1 MSRRRRFPPA
11 DRVTVPG
18 LPGGE
23 VACYKRITMTD
34 APIVLRAEDLWKEYR
49 DGEGTVIAALR
60 GLRLEVAAG
69 EVVTLLGRSG
79 SGKTTLLNLLAGLD
93 RPTRGR
99 VEVEGAD
106 LEALGERGRT
116 LLRRRR
122 IGFVFQFFNLLPT
135 LTALENVA
143 LALELA
149 ALPDG
154 GRARE
159 ALQAVGLEG
168 KERRRPNELSGG
180 EQQRVAI
187 ARALVKGPAV
197 ILADEPTGNLDTA
210 TGDVVLDLLG
220 GRCREAG
227 AALLM
232 ATHAPLAARR
242 SDRVL
247 RMEDGVLAAAP
258 PTSLDGT

>member
-1 MSRRRRFPPA
+1 MRP
-11 DRVTVPG
+11 V
-18 LPGGE
+18 
-23 VACYKRITMTD
+23 
-34 APIVLRAEDLWKEYR
+34 VLLAEDLWKEYR
-49 DGEGTVIAALR
+49 DGDGTVVAALR

-106 LEALGERGRT
+106 LDAIGERGRT
-116 LLRRRR
+116 RLRRRR

-149 ALPDG
+149 ELPDG
-154 GRARE
+154 GRARD
-159 ALQAVGLEG
+159 ALRAVGLDG

-187 ARALVKGPAV
+187 ARALVKAPAV

-210 TGDVVLDLLG
+210 TGDIVLDLLSS
-220 GRCREAG
+220 RCREAG

-242 SDRVL
+242 ADRVL
-247 RMEDGVLAAAP
+247 RMTDGVLAQSQP
-258 PTSLDGT
+258 DP

>member
-1 MSRRRRFPPA
+1 
-11 DRVTVPG
+11 
-18 LPGGE
+18 
-23 VACYKRITMTD
+23 MTGR
-34 APIVLRAEDLWKEYR
+34 PTVLRAEDLWKEYR
-49 DGEGTVIAALR
+49 DGDGTAAAALR

-69 EVVTLLGRSG
+69 EVVVLLGRSG

-106 LEALGERGRT
+106 LDTLGERGRT

-149 ALPDG
+149 RLPDG
-154 GRARE
+154 DRARE
-159 ALQAVGLEG
+159 ALAAVGLAG
-168 KERRRPNELSGG
+168 KERRRPAELSGG
-180 EQQRVAI
+180 EQQRVGI

-210 TGDVVLDLLG
+210 TGELVLDLLCR
-220 GRCREAG
+220 RCRESG

-232 ATHAPLAARR
+232 ATHSPLAARR
-242 SDRVL
+242 ADRVL
-247 RMEDGVLAAAP
+247 RITDGVIGPAEATA
-258 PTSLDGT
+258 

>member
-1 MSRRRRFPPA
+1 LA
-11 DRVTVPG
+11 DLVA
-18 LPGGE
+18 GGAGGGRP
-23 VACYKRITMTD
+23 V
-34 APIVLRAEDLWKEYR
+34 VLRAADLWKEYR
-49 DGEGTVIAALR
+49 DGDGAAVAALR
-60 GLRLEVAAG
+60 GLNLEIRAG
-69 EVVTLLGRSG
+69 EVVTLLGASG

-99 VEVEGAD
+99 VEVEGVD
-106 LEALGERGRT
+106 LDALGERGRT
-116 LLRRRR
+116 LVRRRR

-135 LTALENVA
+135 LSALENVA

-159 ALQAVGLEG
+159 ALRAVGLEG

-180 EQQRVAI
+180 EQQRVAV
-187 ARALVKGPAV
+187 ARALVKAPAV
-197 ILADEPTGNLDTA
+197 ILADEPTGNLDRA
-210 TGDVVLDLLG
+210 TGDLVLDLLSR
-220 GRCREAG
+220 RCRDAG

-242 SDRVL
+242 ADRVL
-247 RMEDGVLAAAP
+247 LMADGALSPADAAP
-258 PTSLDGT
+258 

>member
-1 MSRRRRFPPA
+1 LIA
-11 DRVTVPG
+11 G
-18 LPGGE
+18 AG
-23 VACYKRITMTD
+23 ACYKRDTMV
-34 APIVLRAEDLWKEYR
+34 AGPAVLRAEDLWKEYR
-49 DGEGTVIAALR
+49 DGEGTVVAALR
-60 GLRLEVAAG
+60 GVRLAVAGG

-99 VEVEGAD
+99 VEIEGAD
-106 LEALGERGRT
+106 LDALGEGGRT

-135 LTALENVA
+135 LSALENVA

-149 ALPDG
+149 GLPDA
-154 GRARE
+154 GRARD
-159 ALQAVGLEG
+159 ALGAVGLAG
-168 KERRRPNELSGG
+168 KERRRPGELSGG

-210 TGDVVLDLLG
+210 TGELVLDLLSS
-220 GRCREAG
+220 RCREAG

-232 ATHAPLAARR
+232 ATHAPLAAHRA
-242 SDRVL
+242 DRVL
-247 RMEDGVLAAAP
+247 RMTDGAVTVASP
-258 PTSLDGT
+258 P

>member
-1 MSRRRRFPPA
+1 
-11 DRVTVPG
+11 
-18 LPGGE
+18 
-23 VACYKRITMTD
+23 MTG

-49 DGEGTVIAALR
+49 DGEGTVVAALR
-60 GLRLEVAAG
+60 GLCLGVAAG

-99 VEVEGAD
+99 VEVEGTD
-106 LEALGERGRT
+106 LASLGEGGRT

-135 LTALENVA
+135 LSALENVA

-149 ALPDG
+149 RLPDG

-159 ALQAVGLEG
+159 ALRAVGLEG
-168 KERRRPNELSGG
+168 KERRRPSELSGG
-180 EQQRVAI
+180 EQQRVAV
-187 ARALVKGPAV
+187 ARALVKAPAV
-197 ILADEPTGNLDTA
+197 ILADEPTGNLDSA
-210 TGDVVLDLLG
+210 TGNLVLDLLTS
-220 GRCREAG
+220 RCREAG

-232 ATHAPLAARR
+232 VTHAPLAAQRA
-242 SDRVL
+242 DRVL
-247 RMEDGVLAAAP
+247 RMEDGALSPASPSSIASP
-258 PTSLDGT
+258 

>member
-1 MSRRRRFPPA
+1 
-11 DRVTVPG
+11 
-18 LPGGE
+18 
-23 VACYKRITMTD
+23 MTD
-34 APIVLRAEDLWKEYR
+34 GPIVLRAENLWKEYR
-49 DGEGTVIAALR
+49 DGEGGVAAALR
-60 GLRLEVAAG
+60 GLRLEIRAG

-122 IGFVFQFFNLLPT
+122 IGFIFQFFNLLPT
-135 LTALENVA
+135 LSALENVA
-143 LALELA
+143 LSLELA
-149 ALPDG
+149 GLPDD
-154 GRARE
+154 GRSHE
-159 ALQAVGLEG
+159 ALRAVGLEG
-168 KERRRPNELSGG
+168 KARRRPNELSGG
-180 EQQRVAI
+180 EQQRVAV

-210 TGDVVLDLLG
+210 TGDLVLDVLSS
-220 GRCREAG
+220 RCRQAG

-232 ATHAPLAARR
+232 ATHAPLAAQRA
-242 SDRVL
+242 DRVL
-247 RMEDGVLAAAP
+247 RMVDGALVPAEPAP
-258 PTSLDGT
+258 

>member
-1 MSRRRRFPPA
+1 MRLIAGAR
-11 DRVTVPG
+11 
-18 LPGGE
+18 
-23 VACYKRITMTD
+23 ACYKRLTMIGG
-34 APIVLRAEDLWKEYR
+34 PIVLRAEDLWKEYR
-49 DGEGTVIAALR
+49 DGEGTVVAALR

-93 RPTRGR
+93 RPTRGSI
-99 VEVEGAD
+99 EVEGAD
-106 LEALGERGRT
+106 LNALGERGRT
-116 LLRRRR
+116 QLRRRR

-135 LTALENVA
+135 LSALENVA

-149 ALPDG
+149 GIPDG
-154 GRARE
+154 GRTRE
-159 ALQAVGLEG
+159 ALRAVGLEG

-180 EQQRVAI
+180 EQQRVAV

-210 TGDVVLDLLG
+210 TGDLVLDLLSR
-220 GRCREAG
+220 RCREAG

-232 ATHAPLAARR
+232 ATHAPLAAQRA
-242 SDRVL
+242 DRVL
-247 RMEDGVLAAAP
+247 RMADGTLTLAASPEVPAP
-258 PTSLDGT
+258 

>member
-1 MSRRRRFPPA
+1 
-11 DRVTVPG
+11 
-18 LPGGE
+18 
-23 VACYKRITMTD
+23 MT
-34 APIVLRAEDLWKEYR
+34 AGPVVLRAEDLWKEYR
-49 DGEGTVIAALR
+49 DGDGAVVAALR
-60 GLRLEVAAG
+60 GLRLEIAAG

-99 VEVEGAD
+99 VEIEGAD
-106 LEALGERGRT
+106 LEGLGEWGRT
-116 LLRRRR
+116 LVRRRR

-135 LTALENVA
+135 LSALENVA

-149 ALPDG
+149 GLPDD
-154 GRARE
+154 GRARD
-159 ALQAVGLEG
+159 ALWAVGLEG

-180 EQQRVAI
+180 ERQRVAV
-187 ARALVKGPAV
+187 ARALVKEPAV

-210 TGDVVLDLLG
+210 TGDLVLDLLSR
-220 GRCREAG
+220 RCREAG

-242 SDRVL
+242 ADRVL
-247 RMEDGVLAAAP
+247 RMVDGSLAAAESAP
-258 PTSLDGT
+258 

>member
-1 MSRRRRFPPA
+1 M
-11 DRVTVPG
+11 TV
-18 LPGGE
+18 
-23 VACYKRITMTD
+23 RST
-34 APIVLRAEDLWKEYR
+34 VLLAEDLWKEYR
-49 DGEGTVIAALR
+49 DGAGEIVAALR
-60 GLRLEVAAG
+60 GLRLDVAAG

-106 LEALGERGRT
+106 LEALGEWGRT
-116 LLRRRR
+116 LLLRRR

-149 ALPDG
+149 GLPDS

-159 ALQAVGLEG
+159 ALEAVGLAG
-168 KERRRPNELSGG
+168 KGRRRPNELSGG

-210 TGDVVLDLLG
+210 SGDLVLDLLSR
-220 GRCREAG
+220 RCREAN

-232 ATHAPLAARR
+232 ATHAPLAAQRA
-242 SDRVL
+242 DRVL
-247 RMEDGVLAAAP
+247 RMADGTLTFAGPPAAP
-258 PTSLDGT
+258 AP

>member
-1 MSRRRRFPPA
+1 LIA
-11 DRVTVPG
+11 G
-18 LPGGE
+18 AG
-23 VACYKRITMTD
+23 ACYKRLIMSDGPT
-34 APIVLRAEDLWKEYR
+34 VLRAEDLWKEYR
-49 DGEGTVIAALR
+49 DGEGTVVAALR

-93 RPTRGR
+93 KPTRGR

-106 LEALGERGRT
+106 LGSLGERGRT

-122 IGFVFQFFNLLPT
+122 LGFVFQFFNLLPT

-149 ALPDG
+149 GLPDH
-154 GRARE
+154 GRAGE
-159 ALQAVGLEG
+159 ALRAVGLDG

-210 TGDVVLDLLG
+210 TGNLVLDLLSR
-220 GRCREAG
+220 RCREAG

-232 ATHAPLAARR
+232 ATHAPLAAQRA
-242 SDRVL
+242 DRVL
-247 RMEDGVLAAAP
+247 RMADGALTLESPPAA
-258 PTSLDGT
+258 SVS

>member
-1 MSRRRRFPPA
+1 MPEVGDFQQPAGRRLIAAACP
-11 DRVTVPG
+11 
-18 LPGGE
+18 
-23 VACYKRITMTD
+23 CYKRKAMAD
-34 APIVLRAEDLWKEYR
+34 GPIVLKAEDLWKEYR
-49 DGEGTVIAALR
+49 DGDGAVATALR
-60 GLRLEVAAG
+60 GLRLEIRAG

-93 RPTRGR
+93 RPTLGR
-99 VEVEGAD
+99 VEVEGSD

-135 LTALENVA
+135 LSALENVA
-143 LALELA
+143 LSLELA
-149 ALPDG
+149 GLPDD
-154 GRARE
+154 GRSRE
-159 ALQAVGLEG
+159 ALRAVGLEG

-180 EQQRVAI
+180 EQQRVAV

-210 TGDVVLDLLG
+210 TGDLVLDLLSS
-220 GRCREAG
+220 RCRQAG

-232 ATHAPLAARR
+232 ATHAPLAAQRA
-242 SDRVL
+242 DRVL
-247 RMEDGVLAAAP
+247 RMADGALTPVDPAP
-258 PTSLDGT
+258 